1 MARNRAIMCLSL
13 THHLPTMDTSLRSR
27 LSQIWFAVQN
37 ALFPEIEAQLGQALT
52 PKLEQLIRILELARV
67 EEHVASSWG
76 AVGRPP
82 RDRVALARAFVAKA
96 VLDLPTTEA
105 LIDRLSNDTSLKRL
119 CGFALNK
126 KLPNAATFSRAFDE
140 FASAGLPERV
150 HTAMIDSHLG
160 EQIVGHLNRD
170 STEIEA
176 RERPAVKPAP
186 VLKPAKRRG
195 RPKKGESRPK
205 EPTRIERQLQMN
217 ELSEMIADLPRAC
230 DVGTKRDSQ
239 GHQHSWVGYKLHWD
253 VADGGIPI
261 AAILTSASV
270 HDSQAFIPLAKM
282 SAERVTSLYDIAD
295 SAYCS
300 PLLREFSRELDHV
313 PLIDHN
319 PRRGEKIAF
328 APHEAERFKERS
340 TVERAN
346 ARLKDEFGARH
357 VRVRGATKVMAH
369 LMFGVLALTA
379 DQLLRWVT

>member
-1 MARNRAIMCLSL
+1 MARNRAIMWLSL
-13 THHLPTMDTSLRSR
+13 THHLPAMDTSLRSR

-52 PKLEQLIRILELARV
+52 PKLEQLIRILEVARV

-319 PRRGEKIAF
+319 PRRAEKIAF
-328 APHEAERFKERS
+328 APHEAERFKQRS

-369 LMFGVLALTA
+369 LMFGVIALT
-379 DQLLRWVT
+379 LSLIHI

>member
-1 MARNRAIMCLSL
+1 M
-13 THHLPTMDTSLRSR
+13 
-27 LSQIWFAVQN
+27 
-37 ALFPEIEAQLGQALT
+37 GQALT

-76 AVGRPP
+76 AAGRPP
-82 RDRVALARAFVAKA
+82 RDRMALARAFVAKA
-96 VLDLPTTEA
+96 VLDLPTTAA
-105 LIDRLSNDTSLKRL
+105 LIDRLGNDTSLKRL
-119 CGFALNK
+119 CGFTLSK
-126 KLPNAATFSRAFDE
+126 KLPDAATFSRAFEE
-140 FASAGLPERV
+140 FATSALPGRV
-150 HTAMIDSHLG
+150 HAAMIDSHLG

-170 STEIEA
+170 STEIVA
-176 RERPAVKPAP
+176 RERPEAKPAAAM
-186 VLKPAKRRG
+186 KPAKRRG

-217 ELSEMIADLPRAC
+217 GLREMIADLPRAC

-261 AAILTSASV
+261 AALLTSASV
-270 HDSQAFIPLAKM
+270 HDSQVFIPLAKM
-282 SAERVTSLYDIAD
+282 SAERVTSLYDVAD
-295 SAYCS
+295 AAYCS
-300 PLLREFSRELDHV
+300 PLLRQFSRELDHV

-319 PRRGEKIAF
+319 PRSGEKIAF

-346 ARLKDEFGARH
+346 ARLKDEFGGRH

>member
-1 MARNRAIMCLSL
+1 MARNRAIMWLSL
-13 THHLPTMDTSLRSR
+13 THHLPAMDTSLRSR

>member
-1 MARNRAIMCLSL
+1 
-13 THHLPTMDTSLRSR
+13 MDTSPRSR
-27 LSQIWFAVQN
+27 LSQIWFAIQN

-52 PKLEQLIRILELARV
+52 AKLEQLIRILELTRV
-67 EEHVASSWG
+67 EEHVASSWSG
-76 AVGRPP
+76 AGRPP
-82 RDRVALARAFVAKA
+82 RDRMALARGFVAKA
-96 VLDLPTTEA
+96 VLDLPTTAA
-105 LIDRLSNDTSLKRL
+105 LIDRLSNDTSLQRL

-126 KLPNAATFSRAFDE
+126 KLPDAATFSRAFEE
-140 FASAGLPERV
+140 FATGDLPERV
-150 HTAMIDSHLG
+150 HAAMIDSYLG
-160 EQIVGHLNRD
+160 ERIVGHLNRD

-176 RERPAVKPAP
+176 RERPADKPAP
-186 VLKPAKRRG
+186 VKPAKRRG

-205 EPTRIERQLQMN
+205 EPTRIERQLQMKG
-217 ELSEMIADLPRAC
+217 LSEMIADLPRAC
-230 DVGTKRDSQ
+230 DVGTKQDSK
-239 GHQHSWVGYKLHWD
+239 GHKHSWVGYKLHWD

-261 AAILTSASV
+261 GAILTSASV

-282 SAERVTSLYDIAD
+282 SAARVTSLYDVAD
-295 SAYCS
+295 AAYCS
-300 PLLREFSRELDHV
+300 PLLREFSRALDHV

-319 PRRGEKIAF
+319 PRSGEKIAF

>member
-1 MARNRAIMCLSL
+1 
-13 THHLPTMDTSLRSR
+13 
-27 LSQIWFAVQN
+27 
-37 ALFPEIEAQLGQALT
+37 
-52 PKLEQLIRILELARV
+52 
-67 EEHVASSWG
+67 
-76 AVGRPP
+76 
-82 RDRVALARAFVAKA
+82 
-96 VLDLPTTEA
+96 
-105 LIDRLSNDTSLKRL
+105 
-119 CGFALNK
+119 
-126 KLPNAATFSRAFDE
+126 
-140 FASAGLPERV
+140 
-150 HTAMIDSHLG
+150 
-160 EQIVGHLNRD
+160 
-170 STEIEA
+170 
-176 RERPAVKPAP
+176 
-186 VLKPAKRRG
+186 
-195 RPKKGESRPK
+195 
-205 EPTRIERQLQMN
+205 MN
-217 ELSEMIADLPRAC
+217 GLSEMIADLPRAC

-239 GHQHSWVGYKLHWD
+239 GHKHSWVGYKLHWD

-261 AAILTSASV
+261 AALLTSASL

-282 SAERVTSLYDIAD
+282 SAERVTSLYDVAD
-295 SAYCS
+295 AAYCS

>member
-13 THHLPTMDTSLRSR
+13 THHLPAMDTSLRSR

-270 HDSQAFIPLAKM
+270 HDSQVFIPLAKM

>member
-1 MARNRAIMCLSL
+1 MARNRAIMWLSL
-13 THHLPTMDTSLRSR
+13 THHLPAMDTSLRSR
-27 LSQIWFAVQN
+27 LSQIWFSVQN

-52 PKLEQLIRILELARV
+52 PKLEQRIRILELARV

-282 SAERVTSLYDIAD
+282 SAERVTSLYDVAD

>member
-1 MARNRAIMCLSL
+1 
-13 THHLPTMDTSLRSR
+13 MDTSLRSR

-52 PKLEQLIRILELARV
+52 PKLEQLIRILEVARV
-67 EEHVASSWG
+67 EEHVGSSWG

-96 VLDLPTTEA
+96 VLDLPTTET
-105 LIDRLSNDTSLKRL
+105 LIDRLSNDTSLMRL
-119 CGFALNK
+119 CGFALNQ
-126 KLPNAATFSRAFDE
+126 KLPDAATFSRAFDE
-140 FASAGLPERV
+140 FAARGLPERV
-150 HTAMIDSHLG
+150 HATMIASHLG

-170 STEIEA
+170 STEIVA
-176 RERPAVKPAP
+176 RERPADKPAP
-186 VLKPAKRRG
+186 ALKPAKRRG
-195 RPKKGESRPK
+195 RPKKGESRPQ
-205 EPTRIERQLQMN
+205 EPTRIERQLRMN
-217 ELSEMIADLPRAC
+217 GLSEMIADLPRAC

-239 GHQHSWVGYKLHWD
+239 GHKHSWVGYKLHWD

-261 AAILTSASV
+261 AALLTSASM

-282 SAERVTSLYDIAD
+282 SAERVTSLYDVAD
-295 SAYCS
+295 AAYCS

>member
-1 MARNRAIMCLSL
+1 
-13 THHLPTMDTSLRSR
+13 MDTSLRSR

-160 EQIVGHLNRD
+160 ERIVGHLNRD

-176 RERPAVKPAP
+176 RESPAVKPAP

-195 RPKKGESRPK
+195 RPKQGESRPK

>member
-1 MARNRAIMCLSL
+1 
-13 THHLPTMDTSLRSR
+13 MDTSLRSR

-37 ALFPEIEAQLGQALT
+37 ALFPEIEAQMGQALT

-82 RDRVALARAFVAKA
+82 RDRAALARAFVAKA
-96 VLDLPTTEA
+96 VFDLPTTEA

-126 KLPNAATFSRAFDE
+126 KLPDAATFSRAFDE
-140 FASAGLPERV
+140 FASTGLPGRV
-150 HTAMIDSHLG
+150 HAAMIDSHLG

-176 RERPAVKPAP
+176 RERPADKPAP
-186 VLKPAKRRG
+186 APKPAKRRG

-217 ELSEMIADLPRAC
+217 ALSEMIADLPRAC

-253 VADGGIPI
+253 VADGCIPI
-261 AAILTSASV
+261 AALLTSASV
-270 HDSQAFIPLAKM
+270 HDSQAFIPLAKI
-282 SAERVTSLYDIAD
+282 SAERVTSLYDVAD

-300 PLLREFSRELDHV
+300 PLLRQFSRELDHV

-319 PRRGEKIAF
+319 PRSGEKIAF

>member
-1 MARNRAIMCLSL
+1 MARNRAIMWLSL
-13 THHLPTMDTSLRSR
+13 THHLPAMDTSLRSR

-52 PKLEQLIRILELARV
+52 PKLEQLIRILEVARV

-270 HDSQAFIPLAKM
+270 HDSQVFIPLAKM